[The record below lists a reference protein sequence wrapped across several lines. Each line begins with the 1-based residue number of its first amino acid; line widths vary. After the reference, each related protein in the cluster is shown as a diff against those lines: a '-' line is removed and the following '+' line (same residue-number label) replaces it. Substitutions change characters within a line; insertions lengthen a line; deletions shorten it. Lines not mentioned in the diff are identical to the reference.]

1 MASRGFTLMELLV
14 GMTIFLVIMLSVTLM
29 FNAVVRTSK
38 IGYQNQT
45 AYQVVRGVFDT
56 IEQDISRAYTSRETG
71 LKDTFYGTPYGFTF
85 IGMVDSDGDEEFN
98 LSRITYVMYSESYDA
113 FPLDNTN
120 DPLRIVHQSTADE
133 YADSEERVTYALL
146 RYIEPG
152 VDNLDSFPINWA
164 EDFDDDNLGLGYNL
178 QDDFIDVAPNN
189 VCDGTLECV
198 ELFERSLK
206 CELWIRM
213 LAGDPRVPRFWGE
226 GSPVR
231 MGTVAF
237 VDQDMDPAD
246 YVLAENILHIDR
258 LTDVDIAALPFPNRT
273 IPPTQYDPTD
283 YDTYTALT
291 RADFPLIDSGANL
304 ADKALVDLTEA
315 SLDFIDF
322 NTYKPLSDM
331 PLDYFFTY
339 RDGGEIIDGQTKLD
353 LVGTDTGVPYTTLT
367 SRDFVYWNDVR
378 NQEFNI
384 GVNDTVIADNE
395 VAALT
400 GTDVPVAGIIST
412 TPDLYDPAL
421 PESMQLQFTL
431 FYPSPFP
438 GAPDFEKTFT
448 HQINLPTAYRRKQ
461 ETLPTLQ
468 LRDID

>member
-1 MASRGFTLMELLV
+1 MELLV

-38 IGYQNQT
+38 IGYQNQN

-85 IGMVDSDGDEEFN
+85 IGMVDADGDGEFN
-98 LSRITYVMYSESYDA
+98 LSRITYVIYSESFDA
-113 FPLDNTN
+113 FPLDDTN
-120 DPLRIVHQSTADE
+120 DPLRIIHQSTADE

-152 VDNLDSFPINWA
+152 VDNLDSFPINWT

-178 QDDFIDVAPNN
+178 QDDFIAAVPNN
-189 VCDGTLECV
+189 VCDGSLECS
-198 ELFERSLK
+198 ELFERSIK
-206 CELWIRM
+206 RELWIRM

-237 VDQDMDPAD
+237 VNEDMDPAD
-246 YVLAENILHIDR
+246 YVLAENILHIER

-273 IPPTQYDPTD
+273 TPPTQYDPTD

-291 RADFPLIDSGANL
+291 SADFPLIDSGANL

-339 RDGGEIIDGQTKLD
+339 RDGVEQNLLDPVTLATIPKLD
-353 LVGTDTGVPYTTLT
+353 LDGVDNGVDYTTLT

-384 GVNDTVIADNE
+384 GVTDTAVAVNADP
-395 VAALT
+395 ALT
-400 GTDVPVAGIIST
+400 ADIIST